1 MYNTTGFILWK
12 LSNLAVTAREG
23 WFFTEM
29 KSGSLVLVHPDV
41 DCKHADCLRAG
52 QPHRHTPTAE
62 EKERMQSYVTG
73 YEDLKREV
81 RELEAMLG
89 GDEKDVEE
97 LERMWNL

>member
-29 KSGSLVLVHPDV
+29 TDGSECLVRPDAN
-41 DCKHADCLRAG
+41 CEWADCPRAG
-52 QPHRHTPTAE
+52 QPHRHTPTAK
-62 EKERMQSYVTG
+62 EKENMQSYVTE

-89 GDEKDVEE
+89 GGEKDVAE
-97 LERMWNL
+97 LERMWNS